1 MAKKVF
7 TVFNRSIDLTLIV
20 LIILAQI
27 VLSVRLSVYYKMKDK
42 RRESIEQRLKEKK
55 APDRIP

>member
-1 MAKKVF
+1 MPKKMF

-27 VLSVRLSVYYKMKDK
+27 ALSARLSVYYKMKEK
-42 RRESIEQRLKEKK
+42 RRESIEQRLKERK